1 MSPLLKDDRRELLR
15 LARRTILESVSQ
27 CPQSDLTVFSE
38 SLARPSGAFV
48 TLYRAGRLRGCIGRI
63 EAVEALARTVVHCA
77 VGAALHDP
85 RFPPVGLEEI
95 VQLTIEI
102 SVLSIPQP
110 IPPGVLPS
118 PGAIRK
124 PSASRSLTRPSPK
137 PISNSVAFRCEVSV
151 LKQRTRA

>member
-38 SLARPSGAFV
+38 SLARPSGAFI

-110 IPPGVLPS
+110 IPPGEVQVGTHGLLIQRDQFRGVLLS
-118 PGAIRK
+118 K
-124 PSASRSLTRPSPK
+124 
-137 PISNSVAFRCEVSV
+137 VARERGWNREKF
-151 LKQRTRA
+151 L